1 MSSKFYTELPAEIQE
16 IVLTAAQNANAPA
29 EEIVERVN
37 NEGLAKLEEYGMECY
52 IPTEDELAAWHEAI
66 AEPCMNYVRGEIG
79 DDVVDSLQTAID
91 AYRAG

>member
-1 MSSKFYTELPAEIQE
+1 
-16 IVLTAAQNANAPA
+16 
-29 EEIVERVN
+29 
-37 NEGLAKLEEYGMECY
+37 MECY
-52 IPTEDELAAWHEAI
+52 IPTEDELTAWHEAI